1 MSLNE
6 PVLYIGG
13 RKMDSGKA
21 GTPALAGLT
30 LKWGTDNRLDF
41 DPPSTLSG
49 ELLVRGAMPD
59 YLDVGEPVGLID
71 PVSSRCLFAGTMEPL
86 TATPE
91 PAING
96 AYRVAF
102 TATSP
107 LAELAKHKIGDVNW
121 PFDETAGGRRVRL
134 LRAMPA
140 GWGLYGP
147 SGYDW
152 ANQTGQRWQSVF
164 WLDLMARYVRSYNMV
179 YHDTSTYV
187 PGSGLSKRLTLSDAR
202 PKTDP
207 LTAPSPTPQAG
218 LWVKDT
224 PAKATGVA
232 YLPARAVELD
242 MPWEKTPA
250 DVITDVQATNHGEAF
265 LADGQTESGTHDF
278 LMDSYGLDNAALQA
292 AYGFRQHSIDISIAP
307 TSQAL
312 TYAVLVRL
320 VNYWLQTKT
329 RWRPTALSIPD
340 SRPLNASV
348 LLGLLAVDTRY
359 MAVVCVP
366 NMPPNS
372 PGPIRAYVMA
382 GTATWTGKKW
392 TTELTIGQPI

>member
-1 MSLNE
+1 MSLNQ
-6 PVLYIGG
+6 PDLYIAG
-13 RKMDSGKA
+13 RKMQAGKT
-21 GTPALAGLT
+21 GPNPTLAGLT

-49 ELLVRGAMPD
+49 ELLARNGIPD
-59 YLDVGEPVGLID
+59 YLDVGVPVGLVD
-71 PVSSRCLFAGTMEPL
+71 PISSRCLFAGTLEPV

-91 PAING
+91 PAIAG
-96 AYRVAF
+96 AYRISF
-102 TATSP
+102 TASSP
-107 LAELAKHKIGDVNW
+107 LAELAKHEIHAVNW
-121 PFDETAGGRRVRL
+121 PFDETAAGRRVRL

-140 GWGLYGP
+140 GWGIYGP
-147 SGYDW
+147 SGWDW
-152 ANQTGQRWQSVF
+152 ANQTGQRWKSAN
-164 WLDLMARYVRSYNMV
+164 WLTLMQRYVRSYVMN
-179 YHDTSTYV
+179 YADTSTFI
-187 PGSGLSKRLTLSDAR
+187 PGAGLSKRLTLCDSR

-207 LTAPSPTPQAG
+207 LTAPSPTPPAG

-232 YLPARAVELD
+232 YLPAKSVALD

-250 DVITDVQATNHGEAF
+250 DVITDVQLTNHGEAF
-265 LADGQTESGTHDF
+265 LADGQTESDTFEF
-278 LMDSYGLDNAALQA
+278 LMDAYVDNSALQA
-292 AYGFRQHSIDISIAP
+292 AYGFRQVGIDISIAP

-312 TYAVLVRL
+312 TDGAVSRI

-348 LLGLLAVDTRY
+348 LLGLLAVDTRH

-366 NMPPNS
+366 NMPENS

-382 GTATWTGKKW
+382 GSATWTGKKW
-392 TTELTIGQPI
+392 TTELTLGQPI